1 MSMKSKVVRKTR
13 ERSLNN
19 RRQDA
24 CSQPRLQNGED
35 KRKHF
40 IARFRCQLYSKWIYE
55 SLVTLLPGTCLEKN
69 RYIRIFS
76 SVDDNNESLVEIIEA
91 DR

>member
-1 MSMKSKVVRKTR
+1 MCMKSKVVRKTR
-13 ERSLNN
+13 ERCLNN

-24 CSQPRLQNGED
+24 GSQPRLQNGED

-40 IARFRCQLYSKWIYE
+40 IDSKWIYE

-69 RYIRIFS
+69 RYIHIFS